1 MKKALNILLIALLA
15 ITVVLTV
22 WAITATPATS
32 LAPTAAECG
41 AVAMSLVWGYILFVG
56 AIAAALC
63 CAAWGMVQNPAG
75 IKSTLLAAGIAIVV
89 VVASYLIAK
98 GAPAKIPNLE
108 DGGYFGDGEALLSS
122 ASIWVVYFC
131 MAGAILTAIWSEIT
145 GALK

>member
-15 ITVVLTV
+15 ITVVLCA
-22 WAITATPATS
+22 WAVAATPATS
-32 LAPTAAECG
+32 MAPSASECG
-41 AVAMSLVWGYILFVG
+41 AVAMTLVWGYILFVG
-56 AIAAALC
+56 AIVAALC

-75 IKSTLLAAGIAIVV
+75 IKSTLLAAGLAVV
-89 VVASYLIAK
+89 VIVASYLIAK
-98 GAPAKIPNLE
+98 GAPAKIPDLE
-108 DGGYFGDGEALLSS
+108 HGGFFPDGDSQLAS

>member
-1 MKKALNILLIALLA
+1 MKKVMNILLIALLA
-15 ITVVLTV
+15 ITVALTA
-22 WAITATPATS
+22 WAIAVTPATS
-32 LAPTAAECG
+32 QAPAAAECG

-56 AIAAALC
+56 AIAAAVC
-63 CAAWGMVQNPAG
+63 CAAWGMVQNPSG
-75 IKSTLLAAGIAIVV
+75 IKSTLLAAGLAVVV

-108 DGGYFGDGEALLSS
+108 DGGYFGDSEALLSS

>member
-1 MKKALNILLIALLA
+1 MKKVLNILLIALLA
-15 ITVVLTV
+15 ITVVLCA
-22 WAITATPATS
+22 WAIAVTPATS
-32 LAPTAAECG
+32 LAPAAAECG
-41 AVAMSLVWGYILFVG
+41 AVAMTLVWGYILFVG

-75 IKSTLLAAGIAIVV
+75 IKSTLLAAGIAVV
-89 VVASYLIAK
+89 VIVASYLIAK

-108 DGGYFGDGEALLSS
+108 DGGYFADSESLLSS

>member
-15 ITVVLTV
+15 ITVVLCA
-22 WAITATPATS
+22 WAIAATPSTS
-32 LAPTAAECG
+32 MAPSAAECG
-41 AVAMSLVWGYILFVG
+41 AVAMTLVWGYILFAG

-63 CAAWGMVQNPAG
+63 CAAWGMVQNPSG
-75 IKSTLLAAGIAIVV
+75 IKSTLLAAGLAVVV

-108 DGGYFGDGEALLSS
+108 DGGYFADGEALLSS

-131 MAGAILTAIWSEIT
+131 MAGAILTAIWSEVT